1 MSAHHFYSAI
11 HEFPLFIIP
20 SIYCMKAK
28 KQEGK
33 WFEFCK
39 E

>member
-1 MSAHHFYSAI
+1 MSAHHFYSTI

-33 WFEFCK
+33 WFDFCK
-39 E
+39 